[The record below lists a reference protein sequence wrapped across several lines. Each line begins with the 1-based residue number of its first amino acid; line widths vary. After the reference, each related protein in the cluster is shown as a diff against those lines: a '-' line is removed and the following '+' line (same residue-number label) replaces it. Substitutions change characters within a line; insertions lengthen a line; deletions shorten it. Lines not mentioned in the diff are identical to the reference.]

1 MDGSWNW
8 TQGRFKVSTLS
19 ALLDKGFYRTP
30 TMYISHTSSLS
41 AFYLPSRKPKI
52 AKRARDIYV
61 IGKHKMKH
69 LLIILSALCLISCNK
84 RGNDLYGVW
93 YAIDTLHPESNYVER
108 HITDS
113 AISIVNNVNFS
124 YFTKYDYDNNILE
137 EYPLDPYDLSKILD
151 TLTFQVEIKE
161 GSMILTNMINSK
173 VKSSWK
179 KVENVEP
186 FDIIND
192 DSFKSFLP
200 EFRKRYLNNYLNSNR
215 PNSLDEYLM
224 YFDENW
230 ELNE

>member
-1 MDGSWNW
+1 MPILLVDLLTTGIN
-8 TQGRFKVSTLS
+8 QGIKEV
-19 ALLDKGFYRTP
+19 
-30 TMYISHTSSLS
+30 
-41 AFYLPSRKPKI
+41 
-52 AKRARDIYV
+52 
-61 IGKHKMKH
+61 GKHKMKH

>member
-1 MDGSWNW
+1 VD
-8 TQGRFKVSTLS
+8 FLSTGINQS
-19 ALLDKGFYRTP
+19 IKE
-30 TMYISHTSSLS
+30 
-41 AFYLPSRKPKI
+41 
-52 AKRARDIYV
+52 V
-61 IGKHKMKH
+61 GKHKMKH

-84 RGNDLYGVW
+84 KGNDLYGVW

-200 EFRKRYLNNYLNSNR
+200 EFRKRYLNNYLNSNH